1 MGDIAELINKY
12 GFPIVAAAG
21 MGYLIFYVWQ
31 WATKEIKPVL
41 SEANTTLIALIDR
54 IRMLDNDLIRLN
66 QKVNTVLHL
75 RGKIIESERVLEA
88 VKVDSEADKKFR
100 KAVADTDKDKKADAE
115 KKQSD
120 AEKKQPEKRE
130 EKETSPAANQEDP
143 GYPLRPGE
151 KPPEK

>member
-1 MGDIAELINKY
+1 MDIVDLINRY
-12 GFPIVAAAG
+12 GFPIVAAGG
-21 MGYLIFYVWQ
+21 MGYFIFYVWT

-88 VKVDSEADKKFR
+88 VKVDSEADKKF
-100 KAVADTDKDKKADAE
+100 KKAIAE
-115 KKQSD
+115 TEQD
-120 AEKKQPEKRE
+120 KKQPPEPNKTFTANEKG
-130 EKETSPAANQEDP
+130 KD
-143 GYPLRPGE
+143 
-151 KPPEK
+151 

>member
-115 KKQSD
+115 KKQ
-120 AEKKQPEKRE
+120 PEKRE
-130 EKETSPAANQEDP
+130 EKETSPPANQEDP